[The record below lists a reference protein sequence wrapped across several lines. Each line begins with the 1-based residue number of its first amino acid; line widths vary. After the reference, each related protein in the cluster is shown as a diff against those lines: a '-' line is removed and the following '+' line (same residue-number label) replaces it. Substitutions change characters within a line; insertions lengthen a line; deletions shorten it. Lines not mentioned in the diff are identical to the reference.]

1 MVIWGSP
8 ISRNPGT
15 QDRAEAYFASEMH
28 MASAAFEERRVVT
41 ERTDTI
47 YAIYN

>member
-15 QDRAEAYFASEMH
+15 QDRAEAYFAASEMH

-47 YAIYN
+47 YN